1 MNEDMNIGQML
12 AEQMEKLFT
21 ETVNRD
27 LFILVEAG
35 QPASALWNELEAL
48 GITSALVSEAA
59 GGAGLTWADTEPTL
73 RAIGRHGS
81 PVPLAETMLAQ
92 WALANVQIDLPTGT
106 IAIST
111 QCFEL
116 DADNNVTGTDT
127 QVSWLPAC
135 KHVVATAHRNGE
147 YFLFLLAHSEKDWQS
162 NDTIAREP
170 NAQLIL
176 NATTPTAIAACT
188 LGAQGLLPYL
198 ATIRSIQ
205 IAGAL
210 EQLLDLSVEYGNTRE
225 QFGRP
230 IGKFQ
235 AIQHAIAQLAT
246 QTAAAQVGGL
256 YACRQIDVDN
266 AIQGAM
272 VAKTRA
278 GAAAGLGAEI
288 AHQVFG
294 AIGFTDEHSLH
305 YFTRR
310 LWQWRSE
317 AGSEYWWA
325 EQLGS
330 QVIANGGDA
339 LWPSISN

>member
-1 MNEDMNIGQML
+1 MNIGDML
-12 AEQMEKLFT
+12 AEQMDRLFS
-21 ETVNRD
+21 ESVNRD
-27 LFILVEAG
+27 LFIQVEAG
-35 QPASALWNELEAL
+35 QSATQLWNALEAL
-48 GITSALVSEAA
+48 GITTALVNEDL
-59 GGAGLTWADTEPTL
+59 GGAGLSWADTEAAL
-73 RAIGRHGS
+73 RSIGRHGS

-92 WALANVQIDLPTGT
+92 WALTSANIEAPAGP
-106 IAIST
+106 IAVST

-116 DADNNVTGTDT
+116 AADNTISGTDR

-135 KHVVATAHRNGE
+135 EYRVATAHRGSE
-147 YFLFLLAHSEKDWQS
+147 YFVFLLDQKQGDCQANQ
-162 NDTIAREP
+162 TIAREP
-170 NAQLIL
+170 SAQISLQ
-176 NATTPTAIAACT
+176 AVTPKSIGACN
-188 LGAQGLLPYL
+188 LGAQGLLPHM
-198 ATIRSIQ
+198 ATVRSIQ

-210 EQLLDLSVEYGNTRE
+210 EQLLALSVEYGNTRE

-235 AIQHAIAQLAT
+235 AIQHAIAILAT

-256 YACRQIDVDN
+256 YACRQIDANN
-266 AIQGAM
+266 AQRAAM
-272 VAKTRA
+272 IAKTRA
-278 GAAAGLGAEI
+278 GAAAGIGAEI

-317 AGSEYWWA
+317 AGSEHWWA

-330 QVIANGGDA
+330 QAIASGGDA
-339 LWPSISN
+339 LWPSITG